1 MIKMFRRRARY
12 SRVSRVVVSR
22 SRDTEVEIV
31 NGSFNGNGFKAAYGQ
46 VYCLFGIVQSRSRE
60 TLKLNIQ
67 SAI

>member
-12 SRVSRVVVSR
+12 SRVSRVVVSQ
-22 SRDTEVEIV
+22 SRDTESRDSKWFVQW
-31 NGSFNGNGFKAAYGQ
+31 SGFKAAYGQ